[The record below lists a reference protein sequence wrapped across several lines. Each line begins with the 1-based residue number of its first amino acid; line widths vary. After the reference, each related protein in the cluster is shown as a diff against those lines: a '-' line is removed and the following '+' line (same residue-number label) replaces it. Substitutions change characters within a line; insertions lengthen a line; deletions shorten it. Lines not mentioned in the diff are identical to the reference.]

1 MKVSILVVDHDL
13 VACKQIKYTLQTELT
28 EVYYASS
35 VQEALQFFS
44 QKPFTVVILNVAL
57 SQDEELIGAMSL
69 QTPKPLV
76 VLSCDVSAP
85 RRSEVKPPDGPS
97 MIGHAY
103 DLKTGL
109 QKAREILHDYGPSNA
124 QSRSYILAHGSSL
137 VIDLVHRQ
145 AWLDNQPMELTRKNF
160 ELLCC
165 LTEHLGEVISKESM
179 FEEIWRDVYDISA
192 DGALKF
198 QINHLRQKFR
208 GFGKE
213 NMIETVWGVGYRL
226 KGEEESP

>member
-13 VACKQIKYTLQTELT
+13 AACKQIKYTLQTELT
-28 EVYYASS
+28 EVYYATS
-35 VQEALQFFS
+35 VQEALQFLS

-57 SQDEELIGAMSL
+57 SQDKELIGVMSL

-76 VLSCDVSAP
+76 VLSCDIAAS
-85 RRSEVKPPDGPS
+85 RHSEARPPDGPS
-97 MIGHAY
+97 MIGRAY
-103 DLKTGL
+103 DLETGL
-109 QKAREILHDYGPSNA
+109 QKAREILCDYDPSSV

-165 LTEHLGEVISKESM
+165 LAEHLGEVISKEAM
-179 FEEIWRDVYDISA
+179 FEEIWRNAYDVSA

-208 GFGKE
+208 DFGKE
-213 NMIETVWGVGYRL
+213 NLIETVWGVGYRL
-226 KGEEESP
+226 KGENDSP